1 VTEERIRFA
10 GPDVSRLAD
19 AAATAGGV
27 DDAYVEDDTGEETPE
42 PGGGGATQSVT
53 DSDRQQDGDDA
64 DDADGDDALAADMIQ
79 EHHDL
84 VAAAHADPR
93 SRAELLS
100 ELLDAEARRDEY
112 LDDLRRSHAEL
123 ENYRKRV
130 VRDSALQRDL
140 GRIDVVSAL
149 FEVLDD
155 LDLTRQAASGSSDE
169 ALAKGVD
176 LVADKLAN
184 ALGSVGLERIDATE
198 VGFDP
203 TIHEAVQQ
211 VPADGP
217 ADEPAVVQVLRPG
230 YRLGE
235 RTLRAAMVVVSG

>member
-1 VTEERIRFA
+1 MTEERIRFA

-27 DDAYVEDDTGEETPE
+27 DDAYVEDDDGHETSE
-42 PGGGGATQSVT
+42 PGRGASTQP
-53 DSDRQQDGDDA
+53 DAIAHLQDA
-64 DDADGDDALAADMIQ
+64 DDADGDDDMLGADMVQ
-79 EHHDL
+79 DHHDL

-123 ENYRKRV
+123 ENFRKRV
-130 VRDSALQRDL
+130 VRDSAVQREL

-149 FEVLDD
+149 FESLDD

-169 ALAKGVD
+169 SLAKGVG
-176 LVADKLAN
+176 LVADKLTN

-198 VGFDP
+198 VSFDP

-211 VPADGP
+211 VPT
-217 ADEPAVVQVLRPG
+217 DEPVDEPVVVQVLRPG